1 MKIWI
6 AVLFILIANT
16 AFANVIKWNEDNI
29 NWLSYEK
36 GLQIAEQEKKPILLV
51 FYANWC
57 GASKRY
63 GKVFYDDE
71 VVNLSK
77 KFIMIKVDVNEDE
90 DEDLSLE
97 YGVRYIPMTLFLD
110 SKSNIQTDIR
120 SRSSEHLFNLNEEN
134 PNELLRLMKKVQY
147 KLNEVPIKPKVIL
160 MNH

>member
-6 AVLFILIANT
+6 TVLFILISNV

-36 GLQIAEQEKKPILLV
+36 GLQIAEQENKPILLV

-90 DEDLSLE
+90 DLSLE

-120 SRSSEHLFNLNEEN
+120 SSSLEHPFNLNEEN

-147 KLNEVPIKPKVIL
+147 KLNEVPTKPKVIL

>member
-1 MKIWI
+1 M
-6 AVLFILIANT
+6 
-16 AFANVIKWNEDNI
+16 
-29 NWLSYEK
+29 
-36 GLQIAEQEKKPILLV
+36 

-90 DEDLSLE
+90 DLSLE

-120 SRSSEHLFNLNEEN
+120 SSTSEHPFNLNEEN

-147 KLNEVPIKPKVIL
+147 KLNEVSIKPKVIL

>member
-90 DEDLSLE
+90 DLSLE

-110 SKSNIQTDIR
+110 SKSN
-120 SRSSEHLFNLNEEN
+120 S
-134 PNELLRLMKKVQY
+134 
-147 KLNEVPIKPKVIL
+147 
-160 MNH
+160 

>member
-90 DEDLSLE
+90 DLSLE

>member
-1 MKIWI
+1 MQIWI
-6 AVLFILIANT
+6 AVLFILISNT
-16 AFANVIKWNEDNI
+16 AFANVIKWNENNI

-63 GKVFYDDE
+63 GKVFYDDD

-77 KFIMIKVDVNEDE
+77 KFIMIKVDVNE

-120 SRSSEHLFNLNEEN
+120 SSTSEHPFNLNEEN

-147 KLNEVPIKPKVIL
+147 KLNEVSIKPKVIL

>member
-6 AVLFILIANT
+6 AVLFILISNT
-16 AFANVIKWNEDNI
+16 AFANVIKWNENNI

-36 GLQIAEQEKKPILLV
+36 GLQIAEQENKPILLV

-90 DEDLSLE
+90 DLSLE

-120 SRSSEHLFNLNEEN
+120 SSSLEHPFNLNEEN

-147 KLNEVPIKPKVIL
+147 KLNEVSIKPKVIL

>member
-6 AVLFILIANT
+6 AVLFILISNT
-16 AFANVIKWNEDNI
+16 AFANVIKWNENNI

-90 DEDLSLE
+90 DLSLE

-110 SKSNIQTDIR
+110 SKSNIQTDI
-120 SRSSEHLFNLNEEN
+120 SSSTSEHPFNLNEEN

-147 KLNEVPIKPKVIL
+147 KLNEVSIKPKVIL

>member
-1 MKIWI
+1 
-6 AVLFILIANT
+6 
-16 AFANVIKWNEDNI
+16 
-29 NWLSYEK
+29 
-36 GLQIAEQEKKPILLV
+36 
-51 FYANWC
+51 
-57 GASKRY
+57 
-63 GKVFYDDE
+63 
-71 VVNLSK
+71 
-77 KFIMIKVDVNEDE
+77 MIKVDVNE

-120 SRSSEHLFNLNEEN
+120 SSTSEHPFNLNEEN